1 MKKNCFLIIINCLW
15 IVIINCAVSEDDN
28 LYENS
33 QYVLPYPVGKTYM
46 CWQGRFYGGHNRGKL
61 HFAQDF
67 AMPVNTIVTAARD
80 GTVFW
85 KREDVDENTGSDSV
99 VNEVIISHDDGTFA
113 RYVHLAKNGVYV
125 EINQSVTQGDT
136 LAVTGNTG
144 NVGPEPHLHFDV
156 ISDHPTQGINAQTI
170 PVWFKNTKP
179 HPYGV
184 VTGEYYTAE
193 EY

>member
-15 IVIINCAVSEDDN
+15 IVIINCAVSEDGN

-33 QYVLPYPVGKTYM
+33 QYVLPYPVGNTYM
-46 CWQGRFYGGHNRGKL
+46 CWQGRFYGGYNRGKL